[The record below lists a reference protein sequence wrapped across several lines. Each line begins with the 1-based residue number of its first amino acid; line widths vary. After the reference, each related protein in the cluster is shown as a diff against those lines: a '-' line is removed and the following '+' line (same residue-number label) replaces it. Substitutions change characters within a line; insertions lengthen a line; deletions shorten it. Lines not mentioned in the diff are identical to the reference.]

1 MSLSTGT
8 RLGPY
13 EIVAALGAGGMGEVY
28 RARDSRLGR
37 DVAIKVLPAQVADEP
52 DRLRRFEEEA
62 RTIAGL
68 NHPHI
73 CQIYDIGP
81 GYLVLEY
88 IEGETLHGP
97 LPISEAVRL
106 AIQIASAL
114 EAAHRRGIIHR
125 DLKPAN
131 VLITRGGESIHTPE
145 ATAST
150 IAKLLDFGLAKLLTT
165 DVDVTR
171 TAADVVVGTAAYMS
185 PEQAEGKPLDVRSD
199 IFSFGTVL
207 YEMLSGMRAFGGNTA
222 AQALS
227 AILRDDPPPLH
238 APSPLERIVQRCL
251 RKAPAERFA
260 TMTELKAAL
269 ERAFE
274 QPIDQPSIAVLP
286 LANLSADKENEYF
299 SDGLAEEII
308 NALTHIPGLKVTAR
322 TSAFAFRGK
331 EEDIRKIAD
340 TLRVRTVLEGSVRR
354 AGNRIRV
361 TAQLITAQDGYH
373 LWSERYDR
381 EMADVFAV
389 QDEIAQAIAGAL
401 QVKLSP
407 RPEAPGRVA
416 PKLPAYEALLKAR
429 HYHRKMTPEGLGR
442 SRQCF
447 EEAIALDPDFAQAHS
462 ELGLSLLIHATE
474 NLMPAREAASLMN
487 VAARRALA
495 IDPSLADAHTALA
508 LAAVL
513 DYNWTGAQMEFE
525 LAMACTPISPQ
536 VRYYYGTFF
545 LLSLGRLSEA
555 ETEFVR
561 AAQEDPLNIFVRAA
575 VGWIKVAAG
584 RDHAGEAALRQAY
597 EFEEHFWIAC
607 LWLIAIYLQREN
619 LPDAQAFAEKMYAL
633 VPAHPFAIGLLGGI
647 LSRIG
652 DDSGAEQL
660 LAKLGDGSAY
670 GSPSGRVC
678 YHMMRSEIDLAAD
691 WFKQAIAQRDTRAPG
706 ILPRLFGD
714 RLITSPHWPSLAL
727 LMNLPVRS

>member
-1 MSLSTGT
+1 MPLSTGT

-37 DVAIKVLPAQVADEP
+37 DVAIKVLPAQVAQEP

-62 RTIAGL
+62 RTIANL
-68 NHPHI
+68 SHPHI
-73 CQIYDIGP
+73 CQIYDVGP

-88 IEGETLHGP
+88 IEGEPLRGP
-97 LPISEAVRL
+97 LPINEALRL
-106 AIQIASAL
+106 AIEIASAL
-114 EAAHRRGIIHR
+114 EAAHQRGIIHR

-131 VLITRGGESIHTPE
+131 VLVTRSGGSINS
-145 ATAST
+145 ATASAT
-150 IAKLLDFGLAKLLTT
+150 AKLLDFGLAKLLTA

-171 TAADVVVGTAAYMS
+171 TREGVVLGTAAYMS
-185 PEQAEGKPLDVRSD
+185 PEQAEGKALDLRSD
-199 IFSFGTVL
+199 IFSFGAVL
-207 YEMLSGMRAFGGNTA
+207 YEMLSGTRAFGGDTA
-222 AQALS
+222 ALALS
-227 AILRDDPPPLH
+227 AILRDEPAPLNV
-238 APSPLERIVQRCL
+238 PSPLERIVLRCL
-251 RKAPAERFA
+251 RKAPSERFA

-269 ERAFE
+269 ERVFT
-274 QPIDQPSIAVLP
+274 QPSDQPSIAVLP
-286 LANLSADKENEYF
+286 FANLSADKENEYF

-331 EEDIRKIAD
+331 EQDIRKIAD
-340 TLRVRTVLEGSVRR
+340 ILRVRTVLEGSVRR

-361 TAQLITAQDGYH
+361 TAQLINAEDGYH

-401 QVKLSP
+401 QVKLSS
-407 RPEAPGRVA
+407 RPDAAGRAA

-429 HYHRKMTPEGLGR
+429 HYHRTMTPQGLAR
-442 SRQCF
+442 SRECF
-447 EEAIALDPDFAQAHS
+447 EEAIAIDPEFAQAHS

-474 NLMPAREAASLMN
+474 NLMSAREAASLMN

-495 IDPSLADAHTALA
+495 IDPSLADAHAALA

-513 DYNWTGAQMEFE
+513 DYDWTGAQMEFE
-525 LAMACTPISPQ
+525 LALACTPISPQ
-536 VRYYYGTFF
+536 VRYYYATFF

-561 AAQEDPLNIFVRAA
+561 AAQDDPLNIFVRGAL
-575 VGWIKVAAG
+575 GWIKVAAG
-584 RDHAGEAALRQAY
+584 RNHAGEAPLRQAY
-597 EFEEHFWIAC
+597 ELEERFWIAC
-607 LWLIAIYLQREN
+607 LWLIAIHLQREN
-619 LPDAQAFAEKMYAL
+619 LPEAQAFAEKMYTL
-633 VPAHPFAIGLLGGI
+633 VPAHPFAIGLLAGI
-647 LSRIG
+647 LSRVG
-652 DDSGAEQL
+652 DTSRAQQL

-670 GSPSGRVC
+670 GTPSGHVC
-678 YHMMRSEIDLAAD
+678 YHMVRSEIDLAAD

-706 ILPRLFGD
+706 ILPRLFGN
-714 RLITSPHWPSLAL
+714 RLISSSRWPSLAR
-727 LMNLPVRS
+727 LMNLPV